1 MAGVNFKTEDGVVH
15 VQRRLADDET
25 FDVTT
30 CGVAIATTGGLY
42 PSWHLPAGIVHGVCT
57 PERANCMACLAC

>member
-15 VQRRLADDET
+15 VQRYQPSGA
-25 FDVTT
+25 FDMTMCEV
-30 CGVAIATTGGLY
+30 VVATTGGFY
-42 PSWHLPAGIVHGVCT
+42 PSWHLPVDVVHGVCT